1 MDLYKFTHYH
11 ATNRPSQHAQPP
23 SPLHTFGS
31 SRDSGEAN
39 VGSDITQKSLQRPHA
54 LIIDDD
60 KSVTQMF
67 ALALQKIGFRC
78 EQANSSKEALNK
90 LAISEPD
97 LVLLDLRIGREVD
110 GEDILL
116 QIRTNP
122 RLDHT
127 SVIVVSAFPEME
139 HLVAELADLVMVKP
153 VEIEQLQRLS
163 VRLISYR
170 GEVDKMHIND
180 PLTGLYNR
188 NFFYKRLEQ
197 AMQRAKRRTDF
208 IFGALALRVDAQD
221 KPNGENGNGFS
232 KFLLRE
238 VAGRLQPSLRP
249 TDTTAFLHD
258 KIFATLLE
266 DLRYP
271 HDIQVVIER
280 IENKIIPPYQI
291 QNKTVHLSYNLGAVI
306 HDLRYPGPAELLQ
319 TTEETLQMAYETRK
333 NCHLIVPEYG
343 GAPLEQMAPLN

>member
-1 MDLYKFTHYH
+1 MDSYEFNPHH

-31 SRDSGEAN
+31 SRDSGKAD
-39 VGSDITQKSLQRPHA
+39 VGSEITQKSLQRPRA

-60 KSVTQMF
+60 KSVTEMF
-67 ALALQKIGFRC
+67 ALALRKVGFRC
-78 EQANSSKEALNK
+78 EQANTSKEALNK
-90 LAISEPD
+90 LAISEPN

-122 RLDHT
+122 RLDQT

-139 HLVAELADLVMVKP
+139 HLVAEMADLVMVKP

-163 VRLISYR
+163 VRLINYR
-170 GEVDKMHIND
+170 GEANRMHIND

-188 NFFYKRLEQ
+188 SFFYNRLEQ
-197 AMQRAKRRTDF
+197 AMQRAKRRPDF
-208 IFGALALRVDAQD
+208 IFGALALRIDAQD
-221 KPNGENGNGFS
+221 RPNGDNGNGFS

-238 VAGRLQPSLRP
+238 VAGRLQPNLRP
-249 TDTTAFLHD
+249 TDTTAFLYE
-258 KIFATLLE
+258 KTFAALLE
-266 DLRYP
+266 DLRYA

-280 IENKIIPPYQI
+280 LENKIIPPYQI
-291 QNKTVHLSYNLGAVI
+291 QNKTVQLSYNLGAVI
-306 HDLRYPGPAELLQ
+306 HDPRYPGPAELLQ
-319 TTEETLQMAYETRK
+319 TTEETLQLALETRK